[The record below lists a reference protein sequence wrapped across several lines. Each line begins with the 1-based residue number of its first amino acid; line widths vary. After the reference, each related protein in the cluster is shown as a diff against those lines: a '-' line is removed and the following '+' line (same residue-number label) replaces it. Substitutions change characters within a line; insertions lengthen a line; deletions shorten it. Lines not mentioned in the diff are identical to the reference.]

1 MLSRLAESFFW
12 MGRYVERA
20 EGTTRLVLEMHQ
32 LLVGEA
38 DVDQRRGAGL
48 VLHGLGFEDD
58 VTLDLIDLVSVVYGS
73 PDDPSTIHG
82 SLEYAR
88 TNARSVRD
96 ALPADLFEVLNKVY
110 LRANTRPNPFFPG
123 TGLREVL
130 EGLAVVHG
138 TFDWVSPRDE
148 AFSFYQLG
156 GYLERIDL
164 LARLLDMRIERG
176 WPEQGPATVL
186 RAVGGLNTYLRRHE
200 KMNENSLRSFL
211 LVDPAFPRSIL
222 RSTVEAERSL
232 RDIARFTSSRAEPV
246 LRSIGVLRS
255 QLEYAGDDVST
266 TASDEFVA
274 RARQAVD
281 YTSQAIRD
289 NYFRPLGSIV
299 WSH

>member
-12 MGRYVERA
+12 MGRYIERA

-32 LLVGEA
+32 LLVGEGET
-38 DVDQRRGAGL
+38 DQRRGAGL
-48 VLHGLGFEDD
+48 VLHGLGFADD
-58 VTLDLIDLVSVVYGS
+58 VTLGLIDLVTIVYGS

-82 SLEYAR
+82 SLEFAR

-96 ALPADLFEVLNKVY
+96 ALPADFFEVLNKVY
-110 LRANTRPNPFFPG
+110 LRAASRPNPFFPG
-123 TGLREVL
+123 TALREVL

-148 AFSFYQLG
+148 AYAFYELG
-156 GYLERIDL
+156 GFLERIDL
-164 LARLLDMRIERG
+164 VARLLDMRIERG

-200 KMNENSLRSFL
+200 KMTEDSLRGFL

-222 RSTVEAERSL
+222 RSASEAEKSL

-246 LRSIGVLRS
+246 LRAIGVLRS
-255 QLEYAGDDVST
+255 QLEFEADLVSSS
-266 TASDEFVA
+266 ASDEFVA
-274 RARQAVD
+274 QARRAVD
-281 YTSQAIRD
+281 FTSRAVQD